1 MIIQSSF
8 KKAERQLNTQHC
20 RMIVMSIT
28 CGMMRIITELL
39 MELNNQ
45 ISLVDTNNTFTQQHP
60 TAVPS
65 ALQFTNF
72 PPAPSDRRQLHG
84 AGHEWARSLYWG
96 RARPGLADPKT
107 HCPLSRPQP
116 PLAAP
121 QRGPRTSGEPRAHGG
136 GDGLLRGESAAKLSP
151 RTSGMQQKFYFA
163 GSLFSR
169 SLSGYLFNYYSFH
182 YFALFF
188 TLAAH
193 PLLPPQGTP
202 HPAPR
207 THPLP
212 RRTVSSNSSSRA
224 PRQRLQRDAGTPHA
238 SMGVRALSRRRL
250 CSGEAGERRP
260 CRSHRPPP
268 PERHTVG
275 KGRRGEGNK

>member
-1 MIIQSSF
+1 
-8 KKAERQLNTQHC
+8 
-20 RMIVMSIT
+20 
-28 CGMMRIITELL
+28 MMRIITELL

-121 QRGPRTSGEPRAHGG
+121 QRGPGTSGEPRAHGG
-136 GDGLLRGESAAKLSP
+136 GDGLLRGESAAKLSREQVGCSRSFTLP
-151 RTSGMQQKFYFA
+151 APSSPAAYRGTFLIIILSIILLY
-163 GSLFSR
+163 FSR
-169 SLSGYLFNYYSFH
+169 SQHTPSS
-182 YFALFF
+182 
-188 TLAAH
+188 
-193 PLLPPQGTP
+193 LLKATP
-202 HPAPR
+202 
-207 THPLP
+207 T
-212 RRTVSSNSSSRA
+212 
-224 PRQRLQRDAGTPHA
+224 
-238 SMGVRALSRRRL
+238 
-250 CSGEAGERRP
+250 RRP
-260 CRSHRPPP
+260 ALTRFPGAR
-268 PERHTVG
+268 
-275 KGRRGEGNK
+275 